1 MKNSYAAADDLPSIF
16 QGVGILPTQ
25 YNDLHRR
32 KFTLEGE
39 RRLLFA
45 VLEDAIR
52 CYLRDA
58 DKTSIDRRP
67 AYREAA
73 AWLSSGEKSGPFA
86 FINVCEALNI
96 NANRLFSGLQ
106 DHSGR
111 LKRST
116 FTHRLR
122 ACQ

>member
-52 CYLRDA
+52 CSFAMQTKRL
-58 DKTSIDRRP
+58 SIGGRRTVKLP
-67 AYREAA
+67 H
-73 AWLSSGEKSGPFA
+73 G
-86 FINVCEALNI
+86 
-96 NANRLFSGLQ
+96 
-106 DHSGR
+106 
-111 LKRST
+111 
-116 FTHRLR
+116 
-122 ACQ
+122 